1 MITWLHELLTLIS
14 HINMIAYHY
23 VIVNKTLNFLV
34 TDARDTMV
42 LLCEHQ
48 FLRYIF
54 EIIIYEG
61 TLW

>member
-1 MITWLHELLTLIS
+1 
-14 HINMIAYHY
+14 MIAYPY

-42 LLCEHQ
+42 LLREHQ

-54 EIIIYEG
+54 EIWFIKGVCGRVFLNKFLIN
-61 TLW
+61 L